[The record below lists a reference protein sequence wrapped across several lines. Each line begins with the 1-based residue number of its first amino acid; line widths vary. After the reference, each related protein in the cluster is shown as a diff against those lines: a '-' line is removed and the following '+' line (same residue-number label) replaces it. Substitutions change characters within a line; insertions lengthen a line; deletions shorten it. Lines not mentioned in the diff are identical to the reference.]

1 MNSGIYEIVNLVNGK
16 RYVGSAKDFVKR
28 WNGHRAQLKAGRHHN
43 RHLQAS
49 WVKHG
54 ADSFSFNRLLVC
66 SPENLLMYEQIAI
79 DATAPEFN
87 VERIAGNSLGCIR
100 TPETRAKISAKAK
113 GRKPPPRSAEYRAK
127 ISAAHKGKKLPEWH
141 MEALQSGRTKRVYTE
156 EQRQALANA
165 INARYADGTLPREKS
180 QTTREKLSVALTGR
194 PRTDEAR
201 ANQSAGQLGKKRG
214 PYKPRSAETQAKYAA
229 ARVGLKNSMQG
240 RKHSDEARARMSEA
254 QQRNAAL
261 RKKAKES
268 L

>member
-28 WNGHRAQLKAGRHHN
+28 WNGHRAQLRAGRHHN

-49 WVKHG
+49 WAKHG

-87 VERIAGNSLGCIR
+87 IERIAGNSLGCIR

-113 GRKPPPRSAEYRAK
+113 GRKVPPRSAEYRAK
-127 ISAAHKGKKLPEWH
+127 ISAAHKGRKLPEWQLQALQAGRAKRGYTDETR
-141 MEALQSGRTKRVYTE
+141 EALSKAMLAQYESGSR
-156 EQRQALANA
+156 A
-165 INARYADGTLPREKS
+165 REKS
-180 QTTREKLSVALTGR
+180 QEVREKISAALTGR
-194 PRTDEAR
+194 HPTEEAR
-201 ANQSAGQLGKKRG
+201 ANQAAAQRGKKRG
-214 PYKPRSAETQAKYAA
+214 PYKPWSDEARARHASAM
-229 ARVGLKNSMQG
+229 VGAINPMQG
-240 RKHSDEARARMSEA
+240 RKHSDETRARMSEA
-254 QQRNAAL
+254 QQRNASL